1 MKNPLRGIIAL
12 NAIRHQ
18 RIFKIPWLRQLLFAL
33 LLLFDGYSGATYN
46 LGFVAGSGLF
56 SGQLKWFFLSLEMII
71 SGLILVRIILNQAK
85 PQWKS
90 PIILLTPVL
99 VGVIAFLA
107 LEVIVSGLSR
117 SATMNFNL
125 SSILFSGLYWSAV
138 YLSIAIGLTLTYKVQ
153 RFANFAQAEMMLVG
167 SYVAL
172 TLMWSDTFF
181 SISDAPEDGSIDW
194 TLLVW
199 ASVCAFVVTGFTGL
213 LIDRLVFRRL
223 RKKTA
228 TPQVMMIASL
238 GVSMVLRA
246 ILFMRFSASTF
257 RFVPDRDWRLSTS
270 IVDIPTGL
278 LKLNLG
284 DRVAKPLVEYS
295 ANVDPYGFAYSKIA
309 LILGIFGAV
318 ILLILLLQKT
328 RLGRQM
334 RAVADNPD
342 LAASSGIHL
351 EHVHR
356 STSFLSAGIAGLGGS
371 LLAGI
376 LPINPE
382 LGLML
387 LLPAFAV
394 IVLGSIGSIP
404 GVLIGAL
411 IVGGLRAFSEP
422 VLIGA
427 GNTLD
432 RPTASGFAE
441 VMPFIFLVGL
451 LLLAP
456 RGIGSAI
463 ENWNIDRIRKR
474 RIKEEIAGAS
484 LHGQERQFT
493 PDTSASLWNP
503 IHYFEFIAENLSTA
517 MKLPKRLTVQSW
529 NTINHYLV
537 RVGNLPKPVFAL
549 IDSFASIIKL
559 QLTRLINVRRDTEKG
574 SWTLFAIL
582 FAILLVIVLLLPSV
596 SVLTKTLQVA
606 RIFTLLGIFGLAAF
620 SLNLHTGI
628 TGMTNFGVIF
638 FVGIGAVVVGLL
650 AAPVETNGYGWNP
663 IAATFVA
670 VVIAAIAGWLLAYPT
685 ARLRMDYFA
694 ILTISLAEILRIS
707 LQAEPLLRAGT
718 VTSGI
723 GISQFARPFENWW
736 ESGPSETVG
745 NLLGLPSDAPYVV
758 LLAFMSI
765 LLTAGA
771 WYLLNTVLS
780 SPWGRILRSIREDE
794 AVSQHH
800 GHNVLI
806 HKAASLALGAAIA
819 ALAGALWAWL
829 NTNIWPDFMN
839 PVRTTFLIWAA
850 YIVGGRGNNR
860 GMIIGAFIIV
870 IVEFVFNV
878 MVVSRGSASLPF
890 HGLTSLLDSI
900 FSWLMLN
907 VGGLVWSDR
916 SVNEIF
922 AQGDVLLSLPHL
934 KLALVGLVIIGAL
947 LMSSRGLLPEVPS
960 RPNRPAVVEETLD
973 MSDTPESKKSVQN
986 RLQTIEGEGG

>member
-1 MKNPLRGIIAL
+1 M
-12 NAIRHQ
+12 NAIRRQ
-18 RIFKIPWLRQLLFAL
+18 LILKAPWLRQLLFAL
-33 LLLFDGYSGATYN
+33 LLLFDGFFGATYN
-46 LGFVAGSGLF
+46 VGFVAGSGLF
-56 SGQLKWFFLSLEMII
+56 SGELKWFILSLEMVI
-71 SGLILVRIILNQAK
+71 SGLLLIRIVVNQSKAS
-85 PQWKS
+85 WRS
-90 PIILLTPVL
+90 PIILLTPL
-99 VGVIAFLA
+99 IVGVIAFLA
-107 LEVIVSGLSR
+107 LEVILSGLSR

-181 SISDAPEDGSIDW
+181 SISDAPEDGTINW
-194 TLLVW
+194 TLLIW
-199 ASVCAFVVTGFTGL
+199 ASICAFVVTGFTGL
-213 LIDRLVFRRL
+213 LIDRLIFRRL
-223 RKKTA
+223 RNKDA

-246 ILFMRFSASTF
+246 ILFIRFSASTF
-257 RFVPDRDWRLSTS
+257 RFVPDRDWRLGTST
-270 IVDIPTGL
+270 VDIPTGL

-284 DRVAKPLVEYS
+284 DRVAKPLMDFS
-295 ANVDPYGFAYSKIA
+295 ANVNPYGFAYSKIA
-309 LILGIFGAV
+309 LILGIFGALV
-318 ILLILLLQKT
+318 LLIVLLQKT

-411 IVGGLRAFSEP
+411 IVGALRAFSEP

-427 GNTLD
+427 GNALD

-441 VMPFIFLVGL
+441 VTPFIFLVGL

-474 RIKEEIAGAS
+474 RMDEEIIES
-484 LHGQERQFT
+484 PLEMINQQFT
-493 PDTSASLWNP
+493 LDAAASNKNP
-503 IHYFEFIAENLSTA
+503 VRYFELIGGKLNTA
-517 MKLPKRLTVQSW
+517 IKLPKRHAAESW
-529 NTINHYLV
+529 NIFTHYLG
-537 RVGNLPKPVFAL
+537 RIRNIPKPAFVF
-549 IDSFASIIKL
+549 IDSFVSNITS
-559 QLTRLINVRRDTEKG
+559 QLVRFVNIRRDTERG

-582 FAILLVIVLLLPSV
+582 FVALLLIVLLLPSV

-650 AAPVETNGYGWNP
+650 SAPVETNGYGWNP

-670 VVIAAIAGWLLAYPT
+670 VIIAAIAGWLLAYPT

-723 GISQFARPFENWW
+723 GISQFARPFEDWW
-736 ESGPSETVG
+736 SGSPSETVG
-745 NLLGLPSDAPYVV
+745 NLIGLPSSAPYVV
-758 LLAFMSI
+758 LLAFMAVT
-765 LLTAGA
+765 LTVGT
-771 WYLLNTVLS
+771 WYLLHTVLS

-794 AVSQHH
+794 VVSQHH

-829 NTNIWPDFMN
+829 NTNIWPDFMD
-839 PVRTTFLIWAA
+839 PVSTTFLIWAA
-850 YIVGGRGNNR
+850 YIVGGLGNNR

-890 HGLTSLLDSI
+890 HSLTSLLDSA
-900 FSWLMLN
+900 FSWLMMN
-907 VGGLVWSDR
+907 VGGLVWSER
-916 SVNEIF
+916 SINEIF
-922 AQGDVLLSLPHL
+922 AHGNVLLSLPHL
-934 KLALVGLVIIGAL
+934 KLALVGLVIISAL

-960 RPNRPAVVEETLD
+960 RPKRPPVTQGRLD
-973 MSDTPESKKSVQN
+973 DGKGES
-986 RLQTIEGEGG
+986 

>member
-1 MKNPLRGIIAL
+1 MPL

-18 RIFKIPWLRQLLFAL
+18 RLLKTPWLRQLLFGL
-33 LLLFDGYSGATYN
+33 FLLFDAYVGAIYN
-46 LGFVAGSGLF
+46 FGLVAGSGLF
-56 SGQLKWFFLSLEMII
+56 SGQFKWIVLSAEMMA
-71 SGLILVRIILNQAK
+71 SGLILIRIVVNQATPK
-85 PQWKS
+85 WKT
-90 PIILLTPVL
+90 PIIIFTPIL
-99 VGVIAFLA
+99 VGLIAFLV
-107 LEVIVSGLSR
+107 LEVLISGLNR

-125 SSILFSGLYWSAV
+125 SSILLSGLYWSAV

-181 SISDAPEDGSIDW
+181 SISDAPQDGSINW
-194 TLLVW
+194 TLLIW
-199 ASVCAFVVTGFTGL
+199 ASICAFIVTGFTGL
-213 LIDRLVFRRL
+213 LIDHLVFRRL
-223 RKKTA
+223 RRKMA

-270 IVDIPTGL
+270 TIDIPTGL
-278 LKLNLG
+278 LNLNLG
-284 DRVAKPLVEYS
+284 DRVATPLMEFS
-295 ANVDPYGFAYSKIA
+295 ANVNPYGFAYSKIA
-309 LILGIFGAV
+309 LVFGIFAA
-318 ILLILLLQKT
+318 IIFLILLLQKT

-404 GVLIGAL
+404 GVLIGGL
-411 IVGGLRAFSEP
+411 IVGLLRALSEP

-427 GNTLD
+427 GNSLD

-451 LLLAP
+451 LMLAP

-463 ENWNIDRIRKR
+463 ESWNIERIRKR
-474 RIKEEIAGAS
+474 RMKETAPSFPFDDEDLQAS
-484 LHGQERQFT
+484 SKISQESKSLIDYFGRT
-493 PDTSASLWNP
+493 IEKIDASIDLSKG
-503 IHYFEFIAENLSTA
+503 FIALSWNFLKQYLDRALKILNLLFAIINFPFST
-517 MKLPKRLTVQSW
+517 MKLHAGRLLKVK
-529 NTINHYLV
+529 N
-537 RVGNLPKPVFAL
+537 
-549 IDSFASIIKL
+549 
-559 QLTRLINVRRDTEKG
+559 DTERG
-574 SWTLFAIL
+574 SWTLFIIL
-582 FAILLVIVLLLPSV
+582 FLVLFIIVLLLPSV
-596 SVLTKTLQVA
+596 SALTKTLQVA

-650 AAPVETNGYGWNP
+650 SAPVETNGYGWNP
-663 IAATFVA
+663 WVATIVAVIIAAV
-670 VVIAAIAGWLLAYPT
+670 AGWLLAYPT

-694 ILTISLAEILRIS
+694 ILTISLAEMLRIS

-723 GISQFARPFENWW
+723 GISQFARPFEGWW
-736 ESGPSETVG
+736 KGSPSETVG
-745 NLLGLPSDAPYVV
+745 NLLGLPAGAPYVI
-758 LLAFMSI
+758 LLASMAIIFTI
-765 LLTAGA
+765 LV
-771 WYLLNTVLS
+771 WYLLNTLLS

-794 AVSQHH
+794 TVSQHH
-800 GHNVLI
+800 GHNVLT

-839 PVRTTFLIWAA
+839 PVRTTFLVWAA

-890 HGLTSLLDSI
+890 HGLTSFLDSV
-900 FSWLMLN
+900 FSWLIIN
-907 VGGLVWSDR
+907 VGGLVWSER
-916 SVNEIF
+916 SINEIF
-922 AQGDVLLSLPHL
+922 AHGNVLLSLPHL
-934 KLALVGLVIIGAL
+934 KLALIGLVIISAL
-947 LMSSRGLLPEVPS
+947 LMSSRGLIPEVPS
-960 RPNRPAVVEETLD
+960 RPKRPTVIEDSSPPDTYENVE
-973 MSDTPESKKSVQN
+973 PQ
-986 RLQTIEGEGG
+986 LQAFGDEGK